1 MSPALG
7 SHLLAT
13 DTESFPALGSLS
25 LACHSGLVHVLGCG
39 AEGYEDLLLPP
50 TNQKPLKH
58 KSVPQSSLFQRRVSH
73 VWSLFLVYSPNKA
86 QPQSFLGTPGP
97 LPSPWSCVQ
106 PSQEMPVQET
116 GDCPLSP
123 LRG

>member
-58 KSVPQSSLFQRRVSH
+58 KSVYGLVEACGACVIQAHAVHARMCTQMAGNQPDPRRE
-73 VWSLFLVYSPNKA
+73 A
-86 QPQSFLGTPGP
+86 
-97 LPSPWSCVQ
+97 
-106 PSQEMPVQET
+106 
-116 GDCPLSP
+116 CPAVVFVLDA
-123 LRG
+123 GG